1 MGISV
6 EISLYPL
13 QESYKSII
21 LDFINRIK
29 SNPELTVLTNNMSTR
44 IFGDYDVVMAYLKE
58 ELKTTFARPETVVVV
73 MKMVGK
79 NLEE

>member
-1 MGISV
+1 MGVSI

-13 QESYKSII
+13 QESYKKVI
-21 LDFINRIK
+21 LDFLERIK
-29 SNPELTVLTNNMSTR
+29 FHPNIMVKTNNMSTR
-44 IFGDYDVVMAYLKE
+44 IFGDYDLVMPLLSK

>member
-1 MGISV
+1 MGISI

-13 QESYKSII
+13 QESYKKII
-21 LDFINRIK
+21 LEFVSRLK
-29 SNPELTVLTNNMSTR
+29 LHEQLTVKTNNMSTR
-44 IFGDYDVVMAYLKE
+44 IFGDYEVVMPLLSE
-58 ELKTTFARPETVVVV
+58 ELKTTFARPETVIVV

>member
-1 MGISV
+1 MGISI

-13 QESYKSII
+13 QTSYKNII
-21 LDFINRIK
+21 LDFLERIRQYD
-29 SNPELTVLTNNMSTR
+29 ELTVMTNNMSTR
-44 IFGDYDVVMAYLKE
+44 IFGDYEVVMPLLNK
-58 ELKTTFARPETVVVV
+58 ELKTTFVRPETVVVV

>member
-13 QESYKSII
+13 QESYKNII
-21 LDFINRIK
+21 LDFLDRIK
-29 SNPELTVLTNNMSTR
+29 SYSSITVITNNMSTR
-44 IFGDYDVVMAYLKE
+44 IFGDYDTVMLLLSE

>member
-1 MGISV
+1 MGISI

-13 QESYKSII
+13 QKSYKNII
-21 LDFINRIK
+21 LDFLDRIRSYPTIK
-29 SNPELTVLTNNMSTR
+29 VITNNMSTR
-44 IFGDYDVVMAYLKE
+44 IFGDYDIVMPLLNK